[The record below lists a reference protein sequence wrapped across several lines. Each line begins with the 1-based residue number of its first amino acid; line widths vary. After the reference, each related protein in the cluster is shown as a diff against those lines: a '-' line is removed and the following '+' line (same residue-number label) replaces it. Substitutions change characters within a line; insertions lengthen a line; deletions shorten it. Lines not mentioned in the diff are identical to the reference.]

1 MHSYLPLII
10 IVGLLLINGFFV
22 AAEFALL
29 GMPRA
34 TVEAKARDGNR
45 VAALIRDILADTRKQ
60 DQYIATAQLGIT
72 LASLGLGGYGEHI
85 LSGWVESLLSGFGG
99 LAAAHAISIA
109 VSITLL
115 TYFHIVV
122 GEMIPKS
129 VALQHTWQVA
139 SWIAPLMQGIR
150 RLVLPLVIFL
160 NAIGNFI
167 LRLMGVDRRKGGE
180 AHGYHS
186 AEELQYIV
194 QESEEGGQLTPEAGR
209 LLQEVFDFDELLARE
224 VLVPRVK
231 TAGIP
236 LGATSKD
243 LAKLFRQSPHTRYP
257 VYRES
262 IDKIVGMMHIRDI
275 FARIQDGKPVVEA
288 EIRAVPFVPE
298 SASLNQVL
306 AAMRRDKTQLCVI
319 LDEFGGTEGIIT
331 LSDLFKEVVGKIPE
345 GGLQV
350 GEIIQDEEGRMLAA
364 GTVRLEELGQRLDM
378 PLDHEEVDTV
388 SGLVLAMLGRPPH
401 LGDTVEFGGLRF
413 RVTSTDG
420 RGVRWCLVSRIR

>member
-1 MHSYLPLII
+1 MHSYTPVFII
-10 IVGLLLINGFFV
+10 LGLLLINGFFV

-29 GMPRA
+29 GVPRA

-45 VAALIRDILADTRKQ
+45 VAILIRDILADTRKQ

-85 LSGWVESLLSGFGG
+85 LSHWIESILDGIGG
-99 LAAAHAISIA
+99 GMAAAHGISIAISIG
-109 VSITLL
+109 LL
-115 TYFHIVV
+115 TYFHIVI

-129 VALQHTWQVA
+129 LALEQPWKVA
-139 SWIAPLMQGIR
+139 SRITPLMQGIR

-160 NAIGNFI
+160 NAIGNII
-167 LRLMGVDRRKGGE
+167 LRMMGVDRRKGDV
-180 AHGYHS
+180 HGYHS

-231 TAGIP
+231 LAGIP

-243 LAKLFRQSPHTRYP
+243 LARLFRERPHTRYP

-275 FARIQDGKPVVEA
+275 FGRIQDGKPVVEA
-288 EIRAVPFVPE
+288 DIRSVPFVPE

-306 AAMRRDKTQLCVI
+306 DAMRRDKTQLCVI

-350 GEIIQDEEGRMLAA
+350 GEIIEDEEGRMLAA
-364 GTVRLEELGQRLDM
+364 GTVRLEELGQRLN
-378 PLDHEEVDTV
+378 LSLEHEEVDTV
-388 SGLVLAMLGRPPH
+388 SGLVLALLGRPPH
-401 LGDTVEFGGLRF
+401 LGDTIEFHGLRF

-420 RGVRWCLVSRIR
+420 RGVRWCLVAKIL